1 MAVTEEKNVTHI
13 YVRVCYCDQNS
24 YFLPK
29 MGDIFFK
36 EGCKLCFRVAKLLSD
51 MSICLGLFPQT
62 SPGKKEKKNETK
74 WLVPDK
80 LSIAL
85 FRGVY
90 TSPDCGSHIC
100 NKTCQSTKQI
110 SFKLSKKDI
119 FGYLNST

>member
-1 MAVTEEKNVTHI
+1 MHVTVNKIVI
-13 YVRVCYCDQNS
+13 FYQKWAI
-24 YFLPK
+24 YFLRN
-29 MGDIFFK
+29 GVNCVFVSQN
-36 EGCKLCFRVAKLLSD
+36 CFQ
-51 MSICLGLFPQT
+51 ICRYVLACFHRPHR
-62 SPGKKEKKNETK
+62 GKKKKNETK

-100 NKTCQSTKQI
+100 NKTCQGTKQI